1 MDAIVPAQGCAT
13 CAALAAQVAMLQ
25 EQVRLLQEQVRTLQ
39 ARLDQ
44 DSSNSHKPPSSD
56 PPWARK
62 PSPKKPTGKRPGGQA
77 GHQGHHRQRLPPDRV
92 DCYVDHI
99 PSQCRHCRVALPR
112 RPGPADPP
120 PSWHQVAELP
130 PIAAVVTEHRG
141 HARTCRRCGKLTR
154 APIPTD
160 VRRHVIGPRL
170 AAAMSYLAGRCHD
183 GRRTIAEVV
192 ADLFGVP
199 LSLGSVCNYEAHTA
213 AALAG
218 AHDQAL
224 AAVRGAPVK
233 HVDETGWKRAGK
245 RRWLWGAVTGGAT
258 AVTRAAACFAVQA
271 KRSWRAACDLL
282 GRRGGRGVIT
292 SDRHHAYAPLGV
304 RRRQV
309 CWAHLKRDFAKWQEK
324 SDQTRLLGDDGLE
337 LCKELF
343 ALWRDFRERKLSRP
357 ALRRRL
363 RPLRRRLGQILRWG
377 KGCGDPKAANFC
389 RNLLKLGPALW
400 TFARVE
406 GVEPTNNPAERALR
420 PAVLWRK
427 NSFGCHGEGGCRFA
441 ERMLSVVQTLRLQG
455 RNVLGFLCDTLTAHR
470 QGLSLP
476 TLV

>member
-13 CAALAAQVAMLQ
+13 CAALAAQVAMLR

-62 PSPKKPTGKRPGGQA
+62 PSPKKPTGKKPGGQA
-77 GHQGHHRQRLPPDRV
+77 GHQGHHRRRLPPERV
-92 DCYVDHI
+92 DRYVDYI
-99 PSQCRHCRVALPR
+99 PSYCRHCEAALPR
-112 RPGPADPP
+112 RPDPADPP
-120 PSWHQVAELP
+120 SSWHQVAELP
-130 PIAAVVTEHRG
+130 EIAAVVTEHRG
-141 HARTCRRCGKLTR
+141 HARTCGRCGELTR
-154 APIPTD
+154 APIPRD
-160 VRRHVIGPRL
+160 VRGHVIGPRL

-183 GRRTIAEVV
+183 GRRTVAEVV
-192 ADLFGVP
+192 EDLFGVP
-199 LSLGSVCNYEAHTA
+199 LSLGSVSNYESQTA
-213 AALAG
+213 DALAD
-218 AHDQAL
+218 AHRRAL
-224 AAVRGAPVK
+224 AAVRSAAVK

-245 RRWLWGAVTGGAT
+245 RRWLWAA
-258 AVTRAAACFAVQA
+258 ATRAAACFAVQA
-271 KRSWRAACDLL
+271 KRSWGAACDLL
-282 GRRGGRGVIT
+282 GRRGGQGVIT
-292 SDRHHAYAPLGV
+292 SDRHHAYSPLGV

-309 CWAHLKRDFAKWQEK
+309 CWAHLKRDFVKWQEK
-324 SDQTRLLGDDGLE
+324 GDQTRLLGDDGVGV
-337 LCKELF
+337 CRELF
-343 ALWRDFRERKLSRP
+343 GRWRDFRERELDRA
-357 ALRRRL
+357 ALRRSL
-363 RPLRRRLGQILRWG
+363 RPLRKRLKRVLEWG

-441 ERMLSVVQTLRLQG
+441 ERMLTAVQTLRLQG

>member
-1 MDAIVPAQGCAT
+1 MDAIVPAQGCAS
-13 CAALAAQVAMLQ
+13 CALLAEQVKLLREQAARLE
-25 EQVRLLQEQVRTLQ
+25 EQVRQLQ

-62 PSPKKPTGKRPGGQA
+62 PSPKKPTGKKPGGQA

-92 DCYVDHI
+92 DHYVHHV
-99 PSQCRHCRVALPR
+99 PGHCRHCSAALPK
-112 RPGPADPP
+112 RPGPDDPP

-141 HARTCRRCGKLTR
+141 HARTCGRCGRLTR
-154 APIPTD
+154 AIIPKD
-160 VRRHVIGPRL
+160 VRSHVIGPRL

-192 ADLFGVP
+192 QDLFGVP
-199 LSLGSVCNYEAHTA
+199 LSLGSVCNYEAQTTD
-213 AALAG
+213 ALAR

-224 AAVRGAPVK
+224 AAVRSGAVK

-245 RRWLWGAVTGGAT
+245 RRWLWTAVTG
-258 AVTRAAACFAVQA
+258 AAACFAVQA
-271 KRSWRAACDLL
+271 KRSWVAACDVL
-282 GRRGGRGVIT
+282 GRRGGKGVIT

-309 CWAHLKRDFAKWQEK
+309 CWAHLKRDFLKWQEK
-324 SDQTRLLGDDGLE
+324 GDKTRLLGDDGLG
-337 LCKELF
+337 LCEKLF
-343 ALWRDFRERKLSRP
+343 ALWRDFRERKIDRP
-357 ALRRRL
+357 TLRRAL
-363 RPLRRRLGQILRWG
+363 RPLQKRLREILQWG

-400 TFARVE
+400 TFARVV

-420 PAVLWRK
+420 AAVLWRK
-427 NSFGCHGEGGCRFA
+427 NSFGCHSEGGCRFA
-441 ERMLSVVQTLRLQG
+441 ERILTCVQTLRLRG
-455 RNVLGFLCDTLTAHR
+455 RNVMQFLTDTLTAHR
-470 QGLSLP
+470 TGSRVP
-476 TLV
+476 ALV